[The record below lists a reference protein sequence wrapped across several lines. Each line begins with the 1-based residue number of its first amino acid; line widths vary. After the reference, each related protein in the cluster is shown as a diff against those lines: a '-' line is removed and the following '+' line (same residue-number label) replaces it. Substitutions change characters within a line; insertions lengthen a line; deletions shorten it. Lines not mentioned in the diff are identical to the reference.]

1 MILKTQQ
8 SGRGRPE
15 AGRARPG
22 SINSKALLGGHKELT
37 IVHNDQEYKLR
48 LTGNDKLILTK

>member
-1 MILKTQQ
+1 MIFKAKQT
-8 SGRGRPE
+8 GAANPE
-15 AGRARPG
+15 TGQARANK
-22 SINSKALLGGHKELT
+22 INSKVLLCGKKELT

>member
-1 MILKTQQ
+1 MILKEQQ
-8 SGRGRPE
+8 TGHARPE
-15 AGRARPG
+15 TSRAEPN
-22 SINSKALLGGHKELT
+22 SINSKALLCGKKELT